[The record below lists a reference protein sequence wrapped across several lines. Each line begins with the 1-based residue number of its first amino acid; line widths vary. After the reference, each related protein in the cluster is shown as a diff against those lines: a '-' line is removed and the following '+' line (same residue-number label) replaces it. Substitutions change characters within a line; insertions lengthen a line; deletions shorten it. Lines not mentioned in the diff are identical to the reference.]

1 MCAINSFNLFN
12 LVLFCGRGMPE
23 GGKMDPLDFKEE
35 ILPDGKVLSVGQLSQ
50 AFYFSVKKT
59 GLSDWF
65 SEIS

>member
-1 MCAINSFNLFN
+1 
-12 LVLFCGRGMPE
+12 MPE